1 MAQPH
6 HLPRVT
12 HYHVRIYDCRAVLW
26 IGATNKTDHGRNAGV
41 IDIETSILMI
51 ERNPKISSSP
61 LPFSFRR
68 CQYSN
73 NFSFLSKQSSLTC
86 CRGSCPA
93 SRRDCKEHE
102 SLGSPR
108 TPRRSI
114 SGDGPS
120 KSVSPS
126 NSSSVSDSSRP
137 ANEKSPTFIRRE
149 SRSEK
154 NISGWW
160 KSDRVYARQICQSYY
175 TEVCRSLPAICLRYS
190 RLDPWQGTSPKVSC
204 WDRIFDP
211 RCTLVESM
219 KGDIHTHTR
228 AYTHTYAS
236 RNEYKSIFPGLN
248 GRVSVECRYFCPSG
262 N

>member
-1 MAQPH
+1 MVRPNLCHPAIRRQYLILLVLRTKNRQ
-6 HLPRVT
+6 HL
-12 HYHVRIYDCRAVLW
+12 
-26 IGATNKTDHGRNAGV
+26 
-41 IDIETSILMI
+41 
-51 ERNPKISSSP
+51 
-61 LPFSFRR
+61 
-68 CQYSN
+68 
-73 NFSFLSKQSSLTC
+73 
-86 CRGSCPA
+86 
-93 SRRDCKEHE
+93 
-102 SLGSPR
+102 SPR
-108 TPRRSI
+108 N
-114 SGDGPS
+114 
-120 KSVSPS
+120 K
-126 NSSSVSDSSRP
+126 
-137 ANEKSPTFIRRE
+137 
-149 SRSEK
+149 K

-160 KSDRVYARQICQSYY
+160 QSDRVYARQICQSYY

-219 KGDIHTHTR
+219 KGDTHTHTR

>member
-1 MAQPH
+1 MAQPY

-26 IGATNKTDHGRNAGV
+26 IGATNKTDHGRNASAGV

-149 SRSEK
+149 SRSESK
-154 NISGWW
+154 ENIYLDDERAIEYTRD
-160 KSDRVYARQICQSYY
+160 KSAKVITSRCAAP
-175 TEVCRSLPAICLRYS
+175 SLPFVLGIP
-190 RLDPWQGTSPKVSC
+190 D
-204 WDRIFDP
+204 
-211 RCTLVESM
+211 
-219 KGDIHTHTR
+219 
-228 AYTHTYAS
+228 
-236 RNEYKSIFPGLN
+236 
-248 GRVSVECRYFCPSG
+248 
-262 N
+262 

>member
-26 IGATNKTDHGRNAGV
+26 IGATNETDHERNAGV

-149 SRSEK
+149 SRNESKE
-154 NISGWW
+154 NIYLDDERAIEYTRD
-160 KSDRVYARQICQSYY
+160 KSA
-175 TEVCRSLPAICLRYS
+175 
-190 RLDPWQGTSPKVSC
+190 KV
-204 WDRIFDP
+204 ITP
-211 RCTLVESM
+211 RC
-219 KGDIHTHTR
+219 
-228 AYTHTYAS
+228 AA
-236 RNEYKSIFPGLN
+236 
-248 GRVSVECRYFCPSG
+248 PSLSFVLG
-262 N
+262 IPD